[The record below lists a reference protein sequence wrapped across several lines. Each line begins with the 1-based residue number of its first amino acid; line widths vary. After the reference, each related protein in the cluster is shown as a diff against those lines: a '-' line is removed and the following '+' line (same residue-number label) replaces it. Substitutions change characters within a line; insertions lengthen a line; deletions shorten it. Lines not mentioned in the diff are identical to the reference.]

1 MAILPN
7 TSRRRFLTSAAT
19 LTASRI
25 APNFACTSILAKSD
39 SQPTKALVSS
49 PTQARNFDSVT
60 ALRLQEIAERNSI
73 RQEARL
79 PLLSV
84 PKELRRMKAAADTEK
99 FRKFAYT
106 HRKRVYE
113 KMLARLRRRCGDPD
127 WAPTGM
133 LSGGGLWFGAQVDE
147 QMRKLY
153 RRITQQ

>member
-7 TSRRRFLTSAAT
+7 TSRHRFLTSAAT

-25 APNFACTSILAKSD
+25 APNFACTSVLAKSD
-39 SQPTKALVSS
+39 ISQPTKALVSS
-49 PTQARNFDSVT
+49 PRNFDSVT

-84 PKELRRMKAAADTEK
+84 PKELRRMKAAADAEK
-99 FRKFAYT
+99 FRKFANT

-153 RRITQQ
+153 RRPQQ